1 MCKKQCSKFLVES
14 LLPNVKINHAVILF
28 SIIVRIENPAR
39 ANDEAGTLIKIGFTQ
54 I

>member
-1 MCKKQCSKFLVES
+1 LVES
-14 LLPNVKINHAVILF
+14 LLLNVKINHAVILF
-28 SIIVRIENPAR
+28 SINGRIENPAM